1 MQWIRS
7 LRGRLTAAMLIV
19 FGLGV
24 GNVAIYVLDIDEDL
38 RGHLM
43 EKQLDTMLSRTPLD
57 PDGQNLGILP
67 TWFAETDWRY
77 SLFDAGG
84 HLLATSPKGDA
95 PLVFMPPGKR
105 HFDAQSAR
113 LAREIAQDRVLV
125 VAKNDWLE
133 REEGWELVR
142 DEIAGSLL
150 VILVLGALSLLAVIG
165 LVHWTLRS
173 VRQAASLAGS
183 IGVEH
188 PDRRI
193 PLGELPDEIKPLARS
208 ANDALDKL
216 AAAFAAERRF
226 TADAAHELR
235 TPLTVLSLRLQR
247 AKREGVMDWSAL
259 DREMAQMRR
268 LVDQLL
274 SLARQES
281 HAAIRIHE
289 TASVNISR
297 VVREAVADIM
307 LLFEAAGR
315 TIDADIVDGL
325 LTPGSGGQLREAV
338 QNLLENGLLHGRG
351 VVRVTLYAAGPS
363 RIHLDVEDEGENPPP
378 ELQEALFERFRK
390 GVQSSSGSGL
400 GLAIVRQIL
409 SNHGGDVIFV
419 PGPRFRIRLVMMRQ

>member
-19 FGLGV
+19 FVLGV
-24 GNVAIYVLDIDEDL
+24 GNVAVFVLDIDEDL

-43 EKQLDTMLSRTPLD
+43 DKQLDTILSRVPLNFD
-57 PDGQNLGILP
+57 RQNLDALP
-67 TWFAETDWRY
+67 TRFAETDWQY
-77 SLFDAGG
+77 SLFNAGR
-84 HLLATSPKGDA
+84 HLLASSPKA
-95 PLVFMPPGKR
+95 ETPLEFMPPGKYR
-105 HFDAQSAR
+105 FDEQSAR

-142 DEIAGSLL
+142 DELASSLL
-150 VILVLGALSLLAVIG
+150 IILVLGALSMLAVIG

-173 VRQAASLAGS
+173 VQQAAHLAETTGADY
-183 IGVEH
+183 

-193 PLGELPDEIKPLARS
+193 PLDELPKEIRPLARS

-235 TPLTVLSLRLQR
+235 TPLTVLSLRLQK
-247 AKREGVMDWSAL
+247 AKREAVMDWSAL

-281 HAAIRIHE
+281 RAAAQTQDSGTVH
-289 TASVNISR
+289 ISR

-307 LLFEAAGR
+307 LMFEEAGR
-315 TIDADIVDGL
+315 TIDADIEDALV
-325 LTPGSGGQLREAV
+325 TPGGTGQLREAV

-351 VVRVTLYAAGPS
+351 VVRVELRAAGPN
-363 RIHLDVEDEGENPPP
+363 RIHLDVEDEGQAPPI
-378 ELQEALFERFRK
+378 EQQETLFERFRK
-390 GVQSSSGSGL
+390 GVQNSNGSGL

-409 SNHGGDVIFV
+409 RNLGGDVIFV
-419 PGPRFRIRLVMMRQ
+419 PGPCFRIRLVMLRH